1 MSKKIDDARKKLSRA
16 LKKHAEV
23 VGGARVTLKHSER
36 ATAKLQE
43 AATAYAEAVKAKSG
57 LETPF
62 TSAQPVG
69 LDEATI
75 TSLSAER
82 DALSK
87 HLTGPIPL
95 QKKASAK

>member
-1 MSKKIDDARKKLSRA
+1 MSKKIDDARKKLSKA

-36 ATAKLQE
+36 ATAKLQK
-43 AATAYAEAVKAKSG
+43 AATEYAAAVKAKSG

-62 TSAQPVG
+62 TNVQPTG
-69 LDEATI
+69 LDKATI
-75 TSLSAER
+75 SSLSAER

-87 HLTGPIPL
+87 HLTGPVPV
-95 QKKASAK
+95 QKASAK